1 MQHEQFFHERQEMY
15 PNRST
20 ETWNTPKNNP
30 KQASAIPYSSVGK
43 ASIHSEY
50 TGLNNTTQTDTL
62 EWLKTW
68 IQNSAKAWILLWYA
82 DHNLEGPPCRL
93 PSLW

>member
-1 MQHEQFFHERQEMY
+1 MQHEQFFQERQEMY

-30 KQASAIPYSSVGK
+30 KQASAIPYGSVGK
-43 ASIHSEY
+43 ASIHSEN

-62 EWLKTW
+62 EWLKTLNPKLCKSL
-68 IQNSAKAWILLWYA
+68 NSALICW
-82 DHNLEGPPCRL
+82 P
-93 PSLW
+93 